1 MNTKLVKGIFY
12 GLSASFIGVLA
23 FFIMYNAGWIIGDDA
38 IVVSHTGWRHFFN
51 PKGTTI
57 PAAGRFYPLAYII
70 YNILPICN
78 LCSVNAHFALHT
90 FVFVIF
96 CIVSLWACYKAVDA
110 KQLTWQDGILVLSA
124 AVICIARAYNNFL
137 DAYSTIWI
145 DYTLVMIWALCC
157 YYVHIHQSKPALI
170 IGLLSVTYLTY
181 CLKTNFVFPLGYG
194 IIGLLFTWKRTTKLE
209 KAYLWSLV
217 GIGITFL
224 VLYFF
229 ICFLHI
235 ETAYDGAHGQE
246 ITLFSNAI
254 RMFIAQ
260 KVLWLVLILVCWRA
274 YRILVKKDKFE
285 FWDTILLTGCA
296 YCCGCAVM
304 KLNWVLYYSLA
315 SIFTIPAVVH
325 YLHKYIGSQWAW
337 LIMLTLALFM
347 FRKVP
352 GYIKTTQN
360 NRKGTAEVVELLA
373 NQYKAGDN
381 LYWYAP
387 DDDKQT
393 GNFDL
398 VQRDW
403 LHHSL
408 ETIFAWQIGKENYEL
423 QIVNRF
429 ERQAGTYILPC
440 ENNRLIPNANNIIIS
455 TENVLINNGACGFTI
470 VKVQ

>member
-1 MNTKLVKGIFY
+1 
-12 GLSASFIGVLA
+12 
-23 FFIMYNAGWIIGDDA
+23 
-38 IVVSHTGWRHFFN
+38 
-51 PKGTTI
+51 
-57 PAAGRFYPLAYII
+57 
-70 YNILPICN
+70 
-78 LCSVNAHFALHT
+78 
-90 FVFVIF
+90 
-96 CIVSLWACYKAVDA
+96 
-110 KQLTWQDGILVLSA
+110 
-124 AVICIARAYNNFL
+124 
-137 DAYSTIWI
+137 
-145 DYTLVMIWALCC
+145 
-157 YYVHIHQSKPALI
+157 
-170 IGLLSVTYLTY
+170 
-181 CLKTNFVFPLGYG
+181 
-194 IIGLLFTWKRTTKLE
+194 
-209 KAYLWSLV
+209 
-217 GIGITFL
+217 
-224 VLYFF
+224 
-229 ICFLHI
+229 
-235 ETAYDGAHGQE
+235 
-246 ITLFSNAI
+246 
-254 RMFIAQ
+254 MFIAQ

-325 YLHKYIGSQWAW
+325 YLHKYIGSKWAW

-440 ENNRLIPNANNIIIS
+440 ENNRLIPNANNMIIS
-455 TENVLINNGACGFTI
+455 TGNVLINNGACGFTI
-470 VKVQ
+470 IKVQ